1 MLGDISYVYGQMSIC
16 TCMLRQSG
24 VGEGGWTQML
34 INGVSNGKLLMND
47 QCDFCYDIFQVVIR
61 SLMTI

>member
-1 MLGDISYVYGQMSIC
+1 MLGDISYVYDQMSIC
-16 TCMLRQSG
+16 TRMLRQSG

-47 QCDFCYDIFQVVIR
+47 QCDFCYDIFQVVIQ
-61 SLMTI
+61 SLMAI